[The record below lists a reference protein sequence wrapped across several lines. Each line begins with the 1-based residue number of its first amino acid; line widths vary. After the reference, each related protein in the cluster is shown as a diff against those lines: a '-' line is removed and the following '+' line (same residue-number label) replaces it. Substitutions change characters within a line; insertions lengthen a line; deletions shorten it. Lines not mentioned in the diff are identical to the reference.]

1 MSLSAVSARKVQKQ
15 YSGERGVLALDGISI
30 EIPSGQFVS
39 ILGPSGC
46 GKSTFLRCVA
56 GLEDITA
63 GDLDVNGKPVV
74 GRPPDGIGM
83 VFQRDALLEWRTI
96 RKNLL
101 LPIEFA
107 KKRVSEYQ
115 DKVDHLLE
123 LTGLQDFGSSYPR
136 ELSGG
141 MRQRAAICRALV
153 DDPTLLLMDEPFGAL
168 DAFTRDQ
175 MNFELQRIWME
186 TQNTILFVTHGISE
200 AVFLGDIVMVLSPRP
215 GRLMEVI
222 EVDLPRPRPLSVRE
236 TPEFGK
242 YVSHIRELFDK
253 MDLNGDKRA

>member
-1 MSLSAVSARKVQKQ
+1 
-15 YSGERGVLALDGISI
+15 
-30 EIPSGQFVS
+30 
-39 ILGPSGC
+39 
-46 GKSTFLRCVA
+46 
-56 GLEDITA
+56 
-63 GDLDVNGKPVV
+63 
-74 GRPPDGIGM
+74 
-83 VFQRDALLEWRTI
+83 
-96 RKNLL
+96 
-101 LPIEFA
+101 
-107 KKRVSEYQ
+107 
-115 DKVDHLLE
+115 
-123 LTGLQDFGSSYPR
+123 
-136 ELSGG
+136 
-141 MRQRAAICRALV
+141 
-153 DDPTLLLMDEPFGAL
+153 MDEPFGAL

-242 YVSHIRELFDK
+242 YVSHIRDLFDK